1 MAMTQ
6 HTPYSI
12 ARFDGALMF
21 HTIRAGLMKTGITKS
36 PIVFFKVRAGAQ
48 MHPVWALDDLA
59 VEIYAY
65 GETAK
70 AAGVSETHLQVA
82 VTASWVS
89 GENYSNLFATFV
101 EWHIA
106 SSELRKQ
113 ARQTSAELLHRKGR
127 GWPGDELTIP
137 VAVVGR

>member
-1 MAMTQ
+1 MFNTQ
-6 HTPYSI
+6 HTPYSV
-12 ARFDGALMF
+12 ARFDGAIMF
-21 HTIRAGLMKTGITKS
+21 NSIRAGLMKTGITKS

-48 MHPVWALDDLA
+48 LHPVWALDNLA
-59 VEIYAY
+59 MEIYSY
-65 GETAK
+65 CETAK

-89 GENYSNLFATFV
+89 GENFSNIFATFV

-113 ARQTSAELLHRKGR
+113 ARQTSAELIHRKGR

-137 VAVVGR
+137 VALGR